1 VQEGYVW
8 LEYAQGNP
16 GFGPKRIG
24 MAKLMK
30 NPLTWKLGIAILAIA
45 MAGCEARQISLPPV
59 TVEQYE
65 ASLSEVAADYPPRTV
80 VLHNLRRVLD
90 TKLPDQDR
98 VASLNLVKKLDQA
111 DPGVRTQLAGILADE
126 ANGESLRLA
135 VLEMLLGRDD
145 PTLSAYAV
153 RILPGLKADS
163 PVREK
168 ILAWLSRNSAPG
180 VLAQTVRLW
189 AKEESPTGMEEPR
202 FRETVERISGKHWE
216 QALLDAINTPKFAA
230 SQEAVEILIA
240 RIPNKNLRARVGA
253 MTPKT
258 DLVLALKVLIRLFD
272 YFPTNRAA
280 VLCSMTVAKTPP
292 VQLENASRLSAGWRQ
307 NYGYLFDVRDFYLLN
322 ELARDPIRKNFR
334 RTQLILELARS
345 FIKRPHVARKIVR
358 ASGPYDF
365 SDQLSKHVDS
375 LSMADLWNL
384 QIINE
389 MLSRPKVQMALK
401 VMAEGDRA
409 DTKSAW
415 GGLIFYEN
423 SQAEAKL
430 YPANT
435 SSGSDDLTYHATE
448 LLMKDGGASLCRF
461 FGHFEKVKN
470 AGRAGPTT
478 DELRRAA
485 TENAYGLVLTRLG
498 TDSFCAH
505 YYNPKGLVI
514 SLGTFPLR

>member
-1 VQEGYVW
+1 
-8 LEYAQGNP
+8 
-16 GFGPKRIG
+16 
-24 MAKLMK
+24 MK
-30 NPLTWKLGIAILAIA
+30 NPLTWKLGLAIVGIA
-45 MAGCEARQISLPPV
+45 MVGCEARQISLPPV
-59 TVEQYE
+59 TVEQYD
-65 ASLSEVAADYPPRTV
+65 ASLSDIAADYPPRTV

-90 TKLPDQDR
+90 PQLSDQER
-98 VASLNLVKKLDQA
+98 VASLNLVKRLDQA
-111 DPGVRTQLAGILADE
+111 DPTVRAQLAGILADE

-145 PTLSAYAV
+145 PALSAYAV

-168 ILAWLSRNSAPG
+168 ILAWLGRNPAPG
-180 VLAQTVRLW
+180 VLGETVRLW
-189 AKEESPTGMEEPR
+189 AKEKSPTGMEEPR
-202 FRETVERISGKHWE
+202 FRETVERISGKPWE
-216 QALLDAINTPKFAA
+216 QALLDAINTPNFTT
-230 SQEAVEILIA
+230 SQEAVEILVA
-240 RIPNKNLRARVGA
+240 RIPHQNLRVRVGA
-253 MTPKT
+253 MEPKT
-258 DLVLALKVLIRLFD
+258 DIVMALKVLIRLFG

-280 VLCSMTVAKTPP
+280 ILCSMTVGKTPP
-292 VQLENASRLSAGWRQ
+292 VQLENASRLAASWRQ
-307 NYGYLFDVRDFYLLN
+307 NYGYLFNVRDFYLLN

-345 FIKRPHVARKIVR
+345 FIKRPHVARKILR

-389 MLSRPKVQMALK
+389 MLSRPQVQRHLK

-409 DTKSAW
+409 DTASAW

-423 SQAEAKL
+423 SQAKATL

-435 SSGSDDLTYHATE
+435 SAGADDLTYLATP

-461 FGHFEKVKN
+461 FGHFEKVNN

-485 TENAYGLVLTRLG
+485 AENAYGLVLTRL
-498 TDSFCAH
+498 DAESICAH

-514 SLGTFPLR
+514 SLGKFPLR